1 MIAKLA
7 AVLVSVVCLAQCTH
21 LSEPRYLTN
30 QDSGRVISERYYEI
44 DGVRK
49 VERRILV
56 AATPRYETRLET
68 RILGMTW

>member
-7 AVLVSVVCLAQCTH
+7 AAAFCVVCLAQCAH
-21 LSEPRYLTN
+21 QSEPRYLTN